1 MFNVSR
7 GLSPKIVNEL
17 FQFRK
22 QISYVLRQ
30 RFQIQISSV
39 YSVFSGTESLKFLG
53 PKIWTLVPNEISL
66 GKFWNA
72 IKQRK
77 PTTFSCRPCKRYI
90 HRIVSFFNKI
100 LWRNAHDFFSWIICL
115 FYFISFYE
123 VTCQLLCK
131 YLVDR

>member
-17 FQFRK
+17 FQFRE

-53 PKIWTLVPNEISL
+53 PKIWTLVPNEMIL
-66 GKFWNA
+66 EKF
-72 IKQRK
+72 
-77 PTTFSCRPCKRYI
+77 
-90 HRIVSFFNKI
+90 
-100 LWRNAHDFFSWIICL
+100 
-115 FYFISFYE
+115 
-123 VTCQLLCK
+123 
-131 YLVDR
+131 